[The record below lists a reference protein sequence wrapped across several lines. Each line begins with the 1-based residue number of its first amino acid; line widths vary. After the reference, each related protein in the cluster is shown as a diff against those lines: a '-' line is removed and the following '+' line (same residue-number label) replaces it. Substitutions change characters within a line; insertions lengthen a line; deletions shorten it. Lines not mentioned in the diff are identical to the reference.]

1 MFNCFLAIRSQN
13 TMEEKVDSTSRRLQ
27 TLETE
32 LQRREREMEEMDRQ
46 KGHLQ
51 KDLTLIKNNV
61 KGEYLGYFLF
71 IFLDLIPTFN
81 IISIMG
87 GLCFILILCNKSA
100 FPSFS
105 RMFSIF
111 QKHIQKFEHHLL
123 STLYQTIPCLKTP
136 WKKRSMQEFLHFH
149 HFPQFS

>member
-1 MFNCFLAIRSQN
+1 
-13 TMEEKVDSTSRRLQ
+13 MEEKVDSTSRRLQ

-81 IISIMG
+81 IISI
-87 GLCFILILCNKSA
+87 IWEA
-100 FPSFS
+100 YA
-105 RMFSIF
+105 
-111 QKHIQKFEHHLL
+111 L
-123 STLYQTIPCLKTP
+123 S
-136 WKKRSMQEFLHFH
+136 
-149 HFPQFS
+149 